1 MGLVSNGRKWAR
13 SRTTK
18 ECAAQE
24 IEMASSRGSAK
35 KKKENQGVHWPD
47 GGCEP

>member
-1 MGLVSNGRKWAR
+1 MGEQSDHKRV
-13 SRTTK
+13 
-18 ECAAQE
+18 CAAQE

-47 GGCEP
+47 GGCQA